1 MSKSQKGYLLI
12 RMLAITLLLATPVS
26 AADAF
31 KKCKAC
37 HSIEEGGKNG
47 TGPNLWNVM
56 NRGTGTNE
64 DYKYSNKFLKWAEDN
79 PVWTVELMDQWLTN
93 SKKMI
98 KGTKMNYREK
108 KEEKRAEIIEYLQS
122 MGETTE

>member
-1 MSKSQKGYLLI
+1 MILRTAFILS
-12 RMLAITLLLATPVS
+12 LLASPLF
-26 AADAF
+26 ANDKAF

-37 HSIEEGGKNG
+37 HSIEQGGKNG
-47 TGPNLWNVM
+47 TGPNLWNIM
-56 NRGTGTNE
+56 HRGTGAME
-64 DYKYSNKFLKWAEDN
+64 DYKYSKKFLKWAEEN

-98 KGTKMNYREK
+98 KGTKMNYKEK

-122 MGETTE
+122 MGEHHH

>member
-1 MSKSQKGYLLI
+1 
-12 RMLAITLLLATPVS
+12 
-26 AADAF
+26 
-31 KKCKAC
+31 
-37 HSIEEGGKNG
+37 
-47 TGPNLWNVM
+47 M
-56 NRGTGTNE
+56 NRGTGQVE